1 MNHLLVL
8 LENEFELVDQFDQL
22 IYMIFSFI
30 NLKSNK
36 AFDGKMFANY
46 LKLIVDLIN
55 SGDSGSFREKLMRN
69 SSTLSQI
76 KEEEDCL
83 KHPLKACGISF
94 DHRHTMSDED
104 QMYENEDDEF
114 MKDERNEMREEN
126 KNKRRDKVN
135 EEMTRIN

>member
-1 MNHLLVL
+1 MNHLLDQM
-8 LENEFELVDQFDQL
+8 ENDFELIDEFDQL

-36 AFDGKMFANY
+36 SFDGQMFANY

-94 DHRHTMSDED
+94 DHRHRMSDED
-104 QMYENEDDEF
+104 QMYEDEEEEF
-114 MKDERNEMREEN
+114 MEDERNEMREEN
-126 KNKRRDKVN
+126 KNKRRDKDD